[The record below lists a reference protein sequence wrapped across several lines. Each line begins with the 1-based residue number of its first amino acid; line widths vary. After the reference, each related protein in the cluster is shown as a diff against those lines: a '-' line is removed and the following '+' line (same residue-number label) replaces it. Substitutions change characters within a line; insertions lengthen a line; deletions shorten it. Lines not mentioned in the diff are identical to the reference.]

1 MKKVRKF
8 KWWTSYLPHIII
20 EKPYEIKKED
30 LGNSILRA
38 DDQFFIENKVE
49 VGKDILVEM
58 AIGGFLF
65 SFFIFFIAKD
75 SLEIKIVFS
84 SITFLIATFCIIYH
98 YTYPKKLLIL
108 DRLNGLVTFPSFL
121 YSKPYTMSFDDLVA
135 GFGPSGIF
143 GVSNLVFYHYNGI
156 SFTTISAGDYIPIRN
171 WSFIVWYMDKNR
183 PLPPGEAF
191 DPYREKD
198 FHRRKAEGFPPPLY
212 KSNIST
218 GDSIVF
224 TEDFTKNKNSQENN
238 AISKKNSIKKR
249 KKK

>member
-8 KWWTSYLPHIII
+8 KLYKYLPHTIFERPSDT
-20 EKPYEIKKED
+20 EKISFEYGTI
-30 LGNSILRA
+30 RA
-38 DDQFFIENKVE
+38 DDQFYINDLKY
-49 VGKDILVEM
+49 GLWYIYLYL
-58 AIGGFLF
+58 AAGC
-65 SFFIFFIAKD
+65 FFISIIGLTSDKDPIFFTII
-75 SLEIKIVFS
+75 S
-84 SITFLIATFCIIYH
+84 FLIGCFCILYYYKH
-98 YTYPKKLLIL
+98 PKKLLIL
-108 DRLNGLVTFPSFL
+108 DRLNGLVTYPGFL
-121 YSKPYTMSFDDLVA
+121 YSKPYTMSFSDVVA
-135 GFGPSGIF
+135 KIVSSG
-143 GVSNLVFYHYNGI
+143 GRASLVFYHYNGI
-156 SFTTISAGDYIPIRN
+156 TGTSISAGDYIPIRN

-198 FHRRKAEGFPPPLY
+198 FHRRKAEGFLPPLY
-212 KSNIST
+212 KSNIPT

>member
-8 KWWTSYLPHIII
+8 KLYKYLPHTIFERPSDT
-20 EKPYEIKKED
+20 EKISFEYGTI
-30 LGNSILRA
+30 RA
-38 DDQFFIENKVE
+38 DDQFYINDLKY
-49 VGKDILVEM
+49 GLWYIYLYL
-58 AIGGFLF
+58 AAGC
-65 SFFIFFIAKD
+65 FFISIIGLTSDKDPIFFTII
-75 SLEIKIVFS
+75 S
-84 SITFLIATFCIIYH
+84 FLIGCFCILYYYKH
-98 YTYPKKLLIL
+98 PKKLLIL
-108 DRLNGLVTFPSFL
+108 DRLNGLVTYPGFL
-121 YSKPYTMSFDDLVA
+121 YSKPYTMSFSDVVA
-135 GFGPSGIF
+135 KIVSSG
-143 GVSNLVFYHYNGI
+143 GRASLVFYHYNGI
-156 SFTTISAGDYIPIRN
+156 TGTSISAEDYKPSGN

-198 FHRRKAEGFPPPLY
+198 FHRRKAEGFLPPLY
-212 KSNIST
+212 KSNIPT

>member
-8 KWWTSYLPHIII
+8 KLYKYLPHTIFERPSDT
-20 EKPYEIKKED
+20 EKISFEYGTI
-30 LGNSILRA
+30 RA
-38 DDQFFIENKVE
+38 DDQFYI
-49 VGKDILVEM
+49 KDLKYGLWYIYLYL
-58 AIGGFLF
+58 AAGC
-65 SFFIFFIAKD
+65 FFISIIGLTSDKDPIFFTII
-75 SLEIKIVFS
+75 S
-84 SITFLIATFCIIYH
+84 FLIGCFCILYYYKH
-98 YTYPKKLLIL
+98 PKKLLIL
-108 DRLNGLVTFPSFL
+108 DRLNGLVTYPGFL
-121 YSKPYTMSFDDLVA
+121 YSKPYTMSFSDVVA
-135 GFGPSGIF
+135 KIVSSG
-143 GVSNLVFYHYNGI
+143 GRASLVFYHYNGI
-156 SFTTISAGDYIPIRN
+156 TGTSISAGDYIPIRN

-198 FHRRKAEGFPPPLY
+198 FHRRKAEGFLPPLY
-212 KSNIST
+212 KSNIPT

>member
-8 KWWTSYLPHIII
+8 KLYKYLPHTIFERPSDT
-20 EKPYEIKKED
+20 EKISFEYGTI
-30 LGNSILRA
+30 RA
-38 DDQFFIENKVE
+38 DDQFYINDLKY
-49 VGKDILVEM
+49 GLWYIYLYL
-58 AIGGFLF
+58 AAGC
-65 SFFIFFIAKD
+65 FFISIIGLTSDKDPIFFTI
-75 SLEIKIVFS
+75 IF
-84 SITFLIATFCIIYH
+84 FLIGCFCILYYYKH
-98 YTYPKKLLIL
+98 PKKLLIL
-108 DRLNGLVTFPSFL
+108 DRLNGLVTYPGFL
-121 YSKPYTMSFDDLVA
+121 YSKPYTMSFSDVVA
-135 GFGPSGIF
+135 KIVSSG
-143 GVSNLVFYHYNGI
+143 GRASLVFYHYNGI
-156 SFTTISAGDYIPIRN
+156 TGTSISAGDYIPIRN

-198 FHRRKAEGFPPPLY
+198 FHRRKAEGFLPPLY
-212 KSNIST
+212 KSNIPT

>member
-8 KWWTSYLPHIII
+8 KLYKYLPHTIFERPSDT
-20 EKPYEIKKED
+20 EKISFEYGTI
-30 LGNSILRA
+30 RA
-38 DDQFFIENKVE
+38 DDQFYINDLKY
-49 VGKDILVEM
+49 GLWYIYIYL
-58 AIGGFLF
+58 AAGC
-65 SFFIFFIAKD
+65 FFISIIGLTSDKDPIFFTII
-75 SLEIKIVFS
+75 S
-84 SITFLIATFCIIYH
+84 FLIGCFCILYYYKH
-98 YTYPKKLLIL
+98 PKKLLIL
-108 DRLNGLVTFPSFL
+108 DRLNGLVTYPGFL
-121 YSKPYTMSFDDLVA
+121 YSKPYTMSFSDVVA
-135 GFGPSGIF
+135 KIVSSG
-143 GVSNLVFYHYNGI
+143 GRASLVFYHYNGI
-156 SFTTISAGDYIPIRN
+156 TGTSISAGDYIPIRN

-183 PLPPGEAF
+183 NLPPGEAF

-212 KSNIST
+212 KSNIPT